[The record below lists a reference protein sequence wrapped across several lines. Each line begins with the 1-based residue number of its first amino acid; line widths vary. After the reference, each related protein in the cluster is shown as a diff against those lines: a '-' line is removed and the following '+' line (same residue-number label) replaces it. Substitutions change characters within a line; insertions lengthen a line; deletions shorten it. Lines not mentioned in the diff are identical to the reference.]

1 MAVSRQVG
9 DQSSIVRVLQSLQH
23 LSKGPTLGQVQN
35 LIGTQSTP
43 SQTQQPIVYSYRV
56 KIINPSKKSDIIVR
70 QLHRFTSK
78 FTSVSALRDKLIDYS
93 HVPEFN
99 VGYMEGSQ
107 QSSKIWLVTSDD
119 LESMYKRYPKGGQI
133 IMWCDGKVHV
143 GEKKKRD
150 SEESTG
156 RRQEKEDEVD
166 SVYKELLEKHGGAF
180 ETPKLRLWS
189 RMLCSGVHS
198 DYDSPPKI
206 PAFFPP
212 SPKKPKESLS
222 DSLAG
227 AAVAVVQ
234 ALKSDTKQSDDTV
247 MPTPA
252 GVGLSPAM
260 AVDLRMKNY
269 EQLRYLQQLLKDG
282 ILSE

>member
-9 DQSSIVRVLQSLQH
+9 EQSSIVRVLQSLQH

-78 FTSVSALRDKLIDYS
+78 FTSVSALRDKLIDEFHS
-93 HVPEFN
+93 HVPTSSEFN

-133 IMWCDGKVHV
+133 IMWCDG
-143 GEKKKRD
+143 
-150 SEESTG
+150 
-156 RRQEKEDEVD
+156 
-166 SVYKELLEKHGGAF
+166 
-180 ETPKLRLWS
+180 
-189 RMLCSGVHS
+189 
-198 DYDSPPKI
+198 
-206 PAFFPP
+206 
-212 SPKKPKESLS
+212 
-222 DSLAG
+222 
-227 AAVAVVQ
+227 
-234 ALKSDTKQSDDTV
+234 
-247 MPTPA
+247 
-252 GVGLSPAM
+252 
-260 AVDLRMKNY
+260 
-269 EQLRYLQQLLKDG
+269 RYM
-282 ILSE
+282 